1 MSRKALKDFVHAV
14 EHSAALRRELH
25 AISATS
31 DLLEL
36 AHRWGFSIN
45 QQDLDEDE
53 RCGALEDWFEAS
65 RIRR

>member
-1 MSRKALKDFVHAV
+1 MSRRALKDFVHAV
-14 EHSAALRRELH
+14 EHSAALRHELQTL
-25 AISATS
+25 SAS
-31 DLLEL
+31 GDLLEL

-65 RIRR
+65 RIRH